1 MPVAPTAAPPPAPT
15 SEAAVP
21 MHASAAPLPAT
32 PPVSDATPE
41 TFRPRTFP
49 SRRDLRHLPADQVPP
64 ARPATPTEP
73 APDPGD
79 PATSTGPGITV
90 TTEDGTGVAV
100 TTTAPTPGSAAPH
113 SPTAPGQVSVP
124 PAAHA
129 TAGAPAPEAG
139 APSGQDAQDAQPLS
153 PAARE
158 VLSLLQGVRPT
169 SLDAVDLASATALPR
184 EALRVALDS
193 LLNEQLVVASSR
205 PAVRNRQPA
214 PIRYSAP

>member
-1 MPVAPTAAPPPAPT
+1 MPVAPTAAPPSTPT

-32 PPVSDATPE
+32 PPVSDAAPE

-49 SRRDLRHLPADQVPP
+49 SRRDLRHLPVDQIPL
-64 ARPATPTEP
+64 ARPAALTGP
-73 APDPGD
+73 APDPVG

-90 TTEDGTGVAV
+90 SAEDGTGVAV
-100 TTTAPTPGSAAPH
+100 TTAHPTPDSAAPH
-113 SPTAPGQVSVP
+113 SPTAPGQVPAP
-124 PAAHA
+124 PTAH
-129 TAGAPAPEAG
+129 TAVGAPAPEAG

-184 EALRVALDS
+184 EALRAALDS

-205 PAVRNRQPA
+205 PAARGRQPA
-214 PIRYSAP
+214 QIRYSAP